1 MSSKSSATRFS
12 DRVDDYVKYRHGY
25 SMQAIETL
33 KDKSILNKSSIIA
46 DIGSGTGISSK
57 MIIINGN
64 KVYGVEA

>member
-12 DRVDDYVKYRHGY
+12 DRVDDHVKYRPGY
-25 SMQAIETL
+25 SMQALETL
-33 KDKSILNKSSIIA
+33 KDKSILNESSIIA

-57 MIIINGN
+57 MFINNGN